1 VNLFLYSAGL
11 QKDVDTLDK
20 KLGYIFAYHHTA
32 FALFMQVLLG
42 NFGAAVAEW
51 SSLLSVLVHKRDMR
65 EYVVFVIINSEEKEK
80 DLRIFMEGMSCLTK
94 CIRLSVKTNKDLS
107 NNVMCDIGKI

>member
-1 VNLFLYSAGL
+1 
-11 QKDVDTLDK
+11 
-20 KLGYIFAYHHTA
+20 
-32 FALFMQVLLG
+32 
-42 NFGAAVAEW
+42 
-51 SSLLSVLVHKRDMR
+51 MR